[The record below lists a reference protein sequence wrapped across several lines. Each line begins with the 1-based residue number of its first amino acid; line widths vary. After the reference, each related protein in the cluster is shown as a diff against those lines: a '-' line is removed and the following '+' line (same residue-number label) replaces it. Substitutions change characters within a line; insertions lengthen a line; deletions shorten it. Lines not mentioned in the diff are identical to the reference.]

1 MSPDPDPHWKQYRG
15 DPAIRSGLFQQT
27 RVRSAM
33 DDQFNETFA
42 QIENLMCRHGVF
54 HAKLHFSSSR
64 ATLWLY
70 TDPCRY
76 RVYSVDELLTAMPW
90 QDYPPTA
97 YPTDAVVEPEHIRGV
112 LEMFRILRFSD
123 EQIYLRSG
131 SLNLINGM
139 VGLNFSC
146 DGSHYIGVKEFLASP
161 YTRWF
166 GHTC

>member
-1 MSPDPDPHWKQYRG
+1 MAADSDYPWKQYRG
-15 DPAIRSGLFQQT
+15 DPAIRGGLFDQS

-42 QIENLMCRHGVF
+42 QVENLMRHHGVF

-70 TDPCRY
+70 TDPYHY
-76 RVYSVDELLTAMPW
+76 RVLSIDDLLHAMAW
-90 QDYPPTA
+90 HDYPVTN
-97 YPTDAVVEPEHIRGV
+97 YPAEASVVPEQIRQV

-131 SLNLINGM
+131 SLNVINGM

-146 DGSHYIGVKEFLASP
+146 DGSHYISVKEFLASP

-166 GHTC
+166 GH

>member
-1 MSPDPDPHWKQYRG
+1 MPPDPDSHWRQYRG
-15 DPAIRSGLFQQT
+15 DPAIRGGLFEQC

-42 QIENLMCRHGVF
+42 QIEKLMCQHGVF

-70 TDPCRY
+70 TDPYRY
-76 RVYSVDELLTAMPW
+76 RVLSVDELLTSTPCN
-90 QDYPPTA
+90 DCPLTHYP
-97 YPTDAVVEPEHIRGV
+97 DEAVVQPNQIREV

-123 EQIYLRSG
+123 EQLYLRSG
-131 SLNLINGM
+131 SLNVINGM

-146 DGSHYIGVKEFLASP
+146 DGSHYLPALEFLASP
-161 YTRWF
+161 YSVWF
-166 GHTC
+166 GQ

>member
-1 MSPDPDPHWKQYRG
+1 MPTETEALPSIQYRG
-15 DPAIRSGLFQQT
+15 DPAIRGGMFEQS

-42 QIENLMCRHGVF
+42 LIEKLMCEHGVF

-70 TDPCRY
+70 TDPYRY
-76 RVYSVDELLTAMPW
+76 RVLSVDALLTSLPW
-90 QDYPPTA
+90 HDYPPSA
-97 YPTDAVVEPEHIRGV
+97 YPVEAIVAPEHIRPV

-131 SLNLINGM
+131 SLNLVNGM

-146 DGSHYIGVKEFLASP
+146 DGSHYIGAKEFLASP

-166 GHTC
+166 GG

>member
-1 MSPDPDPHWKQYRG
+1 MPADPDSHWKQYRG
-15 DPAIRSGLFQQT
+15 DPAIREGLFAQC
-27 RVRSAM
+27 RARSAM

-42 QIENLMCRHGVF
+42 QIEKLMCQHGVF

-76 RVYSVDELLTAMPW
+76 RVLSVDELLTATPCH
-90 QDYPPTA
+90 DCPPARYPSE
-97 YPTDAVVEPEHIRGV
+97 AVVASHHIREV

-123 EQIYLRSG
+123 EQLYLRSG
-131 SLNLINGM
+131 SLNVINGM

-146 DGSHYIGVKEFLASP
+146 DGSHYLPTDEFLASSLV
-161 YTRWF
+161 RWF
-166 GHTC
+166 GQ

>member
-1 MSPDPDPHWKQYRG
+1 VPPDPESPWKQYRG
-15 DPAIRSGLFQQT
+15 DPAIRGGLFEQT

-42 QIENLMCRHGVF
+42 QVENLMRHHGVF

-64 ATLWLY
+64 LTLWLY
-70 TDPCRY
+70 TDPYHY
-76 RVYSVDELLTAMPW
+76 RVLPIEELLHTMSW
-90 QDYPPTA
+90 QDYPVIG
-97 YPTDAVVEPEHIRGV
+97 YPGEAGVAQEQIRPV

-131 SLNLINGM
+131 SLNVINGM

-146 DGSHYIGVKEFLASP
+146 DGSHYLPAREFLESP

-166 GHTC
+166 GG